1 MTWNCYITSSLH
13 SNDTVDVVL
22 WPKFGNSSMSMRE
35 VILTSILYLTKK
47 TDFLEGGLGLSLK
60 IWG

>member
-1 MTWNCYITSSLH
+1 
-13 SNDTVDVVL
+13 
-22 WPKFGNSSMSMRE
+22 MRE
-35 VILTSILYLTKK
+35 AILTSILYLTKK